1 MNLLAMTR
9 MGWVAHA
16 SGVLA
21 NPTLEI
27 LATSAMLSDG
37 ESAVENL
44 KA

>member
-1 MNLLAMTR
+1 MSC
-9 MGWVAHA
+9 MGWVTHA
-16 SGVLA
+16 RGVLA
-21 NPTLEI
+21 NPTLEV